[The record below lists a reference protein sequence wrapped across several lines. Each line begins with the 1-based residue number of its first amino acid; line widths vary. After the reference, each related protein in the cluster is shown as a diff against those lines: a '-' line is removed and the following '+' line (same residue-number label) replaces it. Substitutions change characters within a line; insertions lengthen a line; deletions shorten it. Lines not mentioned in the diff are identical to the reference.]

1 MLEQERPGL
10 RGTPARAPKSKGRAP
25 SLGRS
30 GQQPVSSSCRAAL
43 RFMQCLLL
51 RLGLLDRL
59 RPHSPSPG
67 TCTDTQP
74 AGDHRY
80 TWLPPVQMA
89 SRGCRGSHRKDR
101 TADSCSS
108 TTKSLSFRTSQIQTA
123 LGMLSG
129 EGRGP
134 GLCSPPA
141 PVQHPRHPNSPTPG
155 TWLTRLSARGPAHHQ
170 THRRLLRGQD
180 GRKPQVGG
188 PELTFLSDCLNLS
201 LGLEETRHPWD
212 GPLTAPRG
220 QEVVVQ
226 TEGQGPDAHPR
237 VGSVCRGFQSPEG
250 GRHRGDLIWAPK
262 GSTRPEP
269 PGSEGEGPRP
279 PQGEAGAD
287 SRGRSGSSRKQAL
300 REAGQGLGGP
310 IAPLPP

>member
-141 PVQHPRHPNSPTPG
+141 PVQHPCHPNSPTPAHSG
-155 TWLTRLSARGPAHHQ
+155 DLAHTPVSPGPCSSPDTQAAAPWAGRAEATGGRPRADFPFRLSESQPGPGGN
-170 THRRLLRGQD
+170 TTPV
-180 GRKPQVGG
+180 GRA
-188 PELTFLSDCLNLS
+188 TDRSS
-201 LGLEETRHPWD
+201 W
-212 GPLTAPRG
+212 
-220 QEVVVQ
+220 
-226 TEGQGPDAHPR
+226 
-237 VGSVCRGFQSPEG
+237 
-250 GRHRGDLIWAPK
+250 
-262 GSTRPEP
+262 
-269 PGSEGEGPRP
+269 PGSSCP
-279 PQGEAGAD
+279 D
-287 SRGRSGSSRKQAL
+287 
-300 REAGQGLGGP
+300 
-310 IAPLPP
+310 